1 MIAIIIIVTIERQ
14 NGHQIE
20 MRTMKRPEFIEQSID
35 TWIYLHEMSLYIT
48 LSLKC
53 ACIAVRR
60 VVFGIL

>member
-20 MRTMKRPEFIEQSID
+20 MRTKKRHEFIEQSIN

-48 LSLKC
+48 LSLEC
-53 ACIAVRR
+53 VCIAVRR
-60 VVFGIL
+60 VVYGIL